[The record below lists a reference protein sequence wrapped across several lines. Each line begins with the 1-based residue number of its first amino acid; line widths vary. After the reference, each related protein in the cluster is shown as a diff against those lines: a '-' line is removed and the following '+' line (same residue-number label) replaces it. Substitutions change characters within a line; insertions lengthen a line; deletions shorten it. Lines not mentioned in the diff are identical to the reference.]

1 MKLSILPNT
10 LHRAI
15 NKHSWLTA
23 IFLSVAVHAAMLAA
37 IFLVWPSASSKGQGQ
52 VMLLEAV
59 HEQTQ
64 LQTHTPQSHA
74 STPLP
79 QTQKETQKTKLNGQT
94 KQAKSAAN
102 KAQPKQV
109 EQLQTQAS
117 SSNKGALIDQSGKS
131 PTPEDSYKQQLLKHL
146 VNKMEKSPV
155 SGNAIINLTLIP
167 QGIAININVAV
178 QEGGARYEQWIQ
190 QKVLNANP
198 FPPIPKALG
207 SGNFTT
213 QIHIFTELDE

>member
-1 MKLSILPNT
+1 
-10 LHRAI
+10 
-15 NKHSWLTA
+15 
-23 IFLSVAVHAAMLAA
+23 
-37 IFLVWPSASSKGQGQ
+37 
-52 VMLLEAV
+52 MLLEAV

-64 LQTHTPQSHA
+64 LQTNTPQSHA
-74 STPLP
+74 STSLP
-79 QTQKETQKTKLNGQT
+79 QTQKETHKTKLNGQT
-94 KQAKSAAN
+94 KQAKPAAN
-102 KAQPKQV
+102 KAQPKQF
-109 EQLQTQAS
+109 EQAQTQAS

-198 FPPIPKALG
+198 FPPVPKVLG

>member
-1 MKLSILPNT
+1 
-10 LHRAI
+10 
-15 NKHSWLTA
+15 
-23 IFLSVAVHAAMLAA
+23 
-37 IFLVWPSASSKGQGQ
+37 
-52 VMLLEAV
+52 MLLEAV

-64 LQTHTPQSHA
+64 IQLNTSQSLA
-74 STPLP
+74 SAPSP
-79 QTQKETQKTKLNGQT
+79 ETQQDMKEIKLNGQT
-94 KQAKSAAN
+94 KQAKPAVS
-102 KAQPKQV
+102 KPQPKQTQQV
-109 EQLQTQAS
+109 EAQAS

-146 VNKMEKSPV
+146 VNKMERSPV
-155 SGNAIINLTLIP
+155 RGNAIIHLTLIP

-198 FPPIPKALG
+198 FPPVPKALG

-213 QIHIFTELDE
+213 QIPIFTELDE

>member
-1 MKLSILPNT
+1 M
-10 LHRAI
+10 
-15 NKHSWLTA
+15 
-23 IFLSVAVHAAMLAA
+23 
-37 IFLVWPSASSKGQGQ
+37 
-52 VMLLEAV
+52 MLLEAV

-64 LQTHTPQSHA
+64 IQVNTSQRLA
-74 STPLP
+74 SASSP
-79 QTQKETQKTKLNGQT
+79 ETQQSMKENKLNGQT
-94 KQAKSAAN
+94 KQAKPALSKPN
-102 KAQPKQV
+102 PKQTQQV
-109 EQLQTQAS
+109 EAQAS

-155 SGNAIINLTLIP
+155 RGNAIIHLTLIP
-167 QGIAININVAV
+167 QGIAININIAV
-178 QEGGARYEQWIQ
+178 QEGGTRYEQWIQ

-213 QIHIFTELDE
+213 QIHIFTELEE